1 MNIFSLITHLF
12 TISGSQRTTHASRIT
27 HHDSR
32 ITTHDSRFTGRT
44 RFAPAL
50 HSSPFAL
57 HPSLFTFHF
66 SLFTLLLFF
75 LLSLPGTCE
84 TINYSSPP
92 GTDIHLI
99 TVDLN
104 DPSVYVTP
112 LVPPGFDAIEDTY
125 PVAAMDRIIELYH
138 PKILIN
144 GTYFDLNE
152 GYPIGNLVMDGNLV
166 NEGYNGSA
174 LCIDYNNRLDFLLFT
189 GCIGR
194 YLDLSRWKS
203 VICSGPTLVYKGNTY
218 YFNPQ
223 EGHKD
228 QGLYRNTRRSVL
240 GITGDNKLLITGIGR
255 DVSLQETGRIMK
267 SLGAYYACNLD
278 GGTST
283 GLYVDGK
290 YLIRPGRTVSNF
302 LAVFDKKPSNLYI
315 PPSLNKYFEEKQEK
329 EANELSQEAEG
340 LLRDRCYSDAQSL
353 FIEACEKD
361 QDNAIRYLD
370 VARTSYQ
377 LGDYEEESKYMAKTG
392 MVYLQKGIILFA
404 LFYADKALQIDPEN
418 KLAMEIKHLATY
430 PEFLLGGMYLFRN
443 KITMAEYYFLKAIE
457 KNPEEPRFYYA
468 LGTAYWKSGL
478 KEKASDTYLKS
489 CELFL
494 KKDLPFDA
502 YCAALNGVRTD
513 PHNKEARIAFAEI
526 AIMREKYDSAI
537 VHLQIAHM
545 LAPED
550 KKVIKLL
557 EGFGFS
563 I

>member
-1 MNIFSLITHLF
+1 MKFFLLMAHLF
-12 TISGSQRTTHASRIT
+12 TIPCLRLTLHRANTGVCPYTRITHHASRIT
-27 HHDSR
+27 HH
-32 ITTHDSRFTGRT
+32 G
-44 RFAPAL
+44 
-50 HSSPFAL
+50 SP
-57 HPSLFTFHF
+57 FTFHF

-75 LLSLPGTCE
+75 LLSLPATCE
-84 TINYSSPP
+84 TYSSPP

-104 DPSVYVTP
+104 DPSIYVTP
-112 LVPPGFDAIEDTY
+112 LVPPGFDAIKDTY
-125 PVAAMDRIIELYH
+125 PVDTMDKIIELYH
-138 PKILIN
+138 PKVLIN

-152 GYPIGNLVMDGNLV
+152 GYPIGNLVMEGNLV

-174 LCIDYNNRLDFLLFT
+174 LCIDYNNRPDFILFT

-203 VICSGPTLVYKGNTY
+203 VMCSGPTLVYKGNTY

-240 GITGDNKLLITGIGR
+240 GITGDNKLLITGIDR

-302 LAVFDKKPSNLYI
+302 LAVFEKKPSNLYI
-315 PPSLNKYFEEKQEK
+315 PPSLNKYFEEKQEE
-329 EANELSQEAEG
+329 EANELSLQAEG
-340 LLRDRCYSDAQSL
+340 LFRDGYYSDALPL

-370 VARTSYQ
+370 VARTSYE
-377 LGDYEEESKYMAKTG
+377 LGDYEEESKYMAKAG

-404 LFYADKALQIDPEN
+404 LFYADKALQIDSEN
-418 KLAMEIKHLATY
+418 KLAPEIKHLATY

-443 KITMAEYYFLKAIE
+443 KITMAEYYFLKAVE

-468 LGTAYWKSGL
+468 LGTSYWKAGL
-478 KEKASDTYLKS
+478 KEKASDTYLKA

-494 KKDLPFDA
+494 KKDLSFDA

-545 LAPED
+545 LDRGD
-550 KKVIKLL
+550 KKVKKLL
-557 EGFGFS
+557 EDFGFS

>member
-1 MNIFSLITHLF
+1 MKIFNFSPF
-12 TISGSQRTTHASRIT
+12 T
-27 HHDSR
+27 
-32 ITTHDSRFTGRT
+32 
-44 RFAPAL
+44 L
-50 HSSPFAL
+50 HSSL
-57 HPSLFTFHF
+57 LTLF
-66 SLFTLLLFF
+66 LFF
-75 LLSLPGTCE
+75 LLSIPVKGE
-84 TINYSSPP
+84 TINYSSPVIN

-99 TVDLN
+99 KVDLN

-112 LVPPGFDAIEDTY
+112 IVPPGFNAIEDVYTLTT
-125 PVAAMDRIIELYH
+125 MDRIIELYQ

-152 GYPIGNLVMDGNLV
+152 GYPIGNLVMEGNLI

-174 LCIDYNNRLDFLLFT
+174 LCIDYNNRPNFILFT

-203 VICSGPTLVYKGNTY
+203 VICSGPTLVYKGEIY

-240 GITGDNKLLITGIGR
+240 GITKDNQLLITGIDR
-255 DVSLQETGRIMK
+255 DVSLKETGEIMK
-267 SLGAYYACNLD
+267 SLGSYYACNLD

-302 LAVFDKKPSNLYI
+302 LAVFEKKPSNLYI
-315 PPSLNKYFEEKQEK
+315 PPSINKYIEEKQEK
-329 EANELSQEAEG
+329 EANKLSEEAERLFRNG
-340 LLRDRCYSDAQSL
+340 YYSDGLSL
-353 FIEACEKD
+353 FIEAVEKD
-361 QDNAIRYLD
+361 QDNAVRYLD
-370 VARTSYQ
+370 VARTYSE
-377 LGDYEEESKYMAKTG
+377 LGDREEESKYTAKAG
-392 MVYLQKGIILFA
+392 MVYLQRGIIIFA
-404 LFYADKALQIDPEN
+404 LFYADKALQIDGQN
-418 KLAMEIKHLATY
+418 KLALEIKNLATY

-443 KITMAEYYFLKAIE
+443 KIDMAEYYFLKAIQ

-468 LGTAYWKSGL
+468 LGTVYWKLGL
-478 KEKASDTYLKS
+478 KEKASYTYLKA

-513 PHNKEARIAFAEI
+513 PHNKEGRIAFSEI
-526 AIMREKYDSAI
+526 AMMREKYDSAI

-545 LAPED
+545 LDPGD
-550 KKVIKLL
+550 KKVKKLL
-557 EGFGFS
+557 EDFGF
-563 I
+563 